1 MGKRPLSQE
10 GYDRHGHWTREFSLR
25 GEGWSVLEHWAGE
38 YGFGLIH
45 FKGNRRIYRKG
56 ANPHWYVVYV
66 EIRLNEGDNRLTIS
80 AWIEAGLAIRFMSL
94 LNVHSVLDIS
104 PSGFWAIRTRRRT
117 CFALNS
123 LLHRMK
129 QPSIFG
135 SEGLHWADL
144 DVSTLSLAAAAV
156 TTVIFFFVFSSSWVV
171 IEPGLSNGLIRV
183 LTNYSLIL
191 LGTIVAFSSAQQL
204 IVVRKWPDGPTRS
217 VLAVLMYAIV
227 FITTLHLFTATRNE
241 TRNFKLAHYCLQK
254 VDTNRCNAIL
264 DSLAPNDRRRLMERV
279 FELEDALALRQ
290 PKEKQTD
297 RSPQ

>member
-1 MGKRPLSQE
+1 MSKRPLSQE

-56 ANPHWYVVYV
+56 DHPHWYVVYV
-66 EIRLNEGDNRLTIS
+66 EFRLNEEDNRLAIS
-80 AWIEAGLAIRFMSL
+80 AWIEAGRAVRFMSL
-94 LNVHSVLDIS
+94 FNVHSVLDIS
-104 PSGFWAIRTRRRT
+104 PYGFWAIRTRRRT

-129 QPSIFG
+129 QPSILG

-144 DVSTLSLAAAAV
+144 DASTLGLATAV
-156 TTVIFFFVFSSSWVV
+156 VITAIFFLTAASSLVV

-183 LTNYSLIL
+183 LAKYSLIL
-191 LGTIVAFSSAQQL
+191 LGTLVAVSSVQQL
-204 IVVRKWPDGPTRS
+204 IVVRKWPDGPSRS
-217 VLAVLMYAIV
+217 VSAILMYAIV
-227 FITTLHLFTATRNE
+227 FVTTLHLFTATRTE
-241 TRNFKLAHYCLQK
+241 TRNFKLAHYCLQR

-297 RSPQ
+297 RSRQ